1 MNNQFV
7 RAPVVPITGRA
18 RKPPA
23 KPWVVVVGYDGSPA
37 AGRALDQA
45 VEMLRNRDGAI
56 EVVYVTNPPGSAY
69 LTSDA
74 LAGVLQGL
82 DAQTA
87 TLANDVRRRLVGQ
100 DLAWHFQRRDGA
112 VRSEL
117 IKVATDLD
125 HRYGGAAEIM
135 IVVGGP
141 THWYHHLGG
150 SVGSS
155 VVRVDHFPVVV
166 VP

>member
-7 RAPVVPITGRA
+7 RAPVVPIAGRA
-18 RKPPA
+18 GKPPA

-56 EVVYVTNPPGSAY
+56 EVVYVTNPPGSAN
-69 LTSDA
+69 LAADT
-74 LAGVLQGL
+74 LAGALQGL
-82 DAQTA
+82 EKQTA
-87 TLANDVRRRLVGQ
+87 TLASDVRRQLVGRE
-100 DLAWHFQRRDGA
+100 LSWHFQRGG

-117 IKVATDLD
+117 I
-125 HRYGGAAEIM
+125 I
-135 IVVGGP
+135 
-141 THWYHHLGG
+141 

-155 VVRVDHFPVVV
+155 VVRADHYPVVV